1 MCKGFLGLIVD
12 KSEPDLDLFKLLL
25 PRDFF
30 LIGESEGSRLILI
43 L

>member
-1 MCKGFLGLIVD
+1 MWVLGVSGLRGFLGLIVD

-30 LIGESEGSRLILI
+30 LIGDKK
-43 L
+43 